1 MLAKVMHAAPDLFIS
16 RIAGLEVFAG
26 IVFRG
31 LEPLDGDALQI
42 HLSVHADLRALSGNY
57 LAIAGEVG

>member
-1 MLAKVMHAAPDLFIS
+1 MHAAPDLFIS

-31 LEPLDGDALQI
+31 LEPFGGNALQI
-42 HLSVHADLRALSGNY
+42 HLSVHFDLRALSGKY
-57 LAIAGEVG
+57 LAIAGEIE